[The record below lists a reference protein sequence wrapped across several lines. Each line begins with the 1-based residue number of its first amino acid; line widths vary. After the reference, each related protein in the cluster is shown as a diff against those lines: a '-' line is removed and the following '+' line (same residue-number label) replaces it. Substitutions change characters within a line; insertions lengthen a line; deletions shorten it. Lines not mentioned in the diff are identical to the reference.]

1 MNILKKITF
10 TYLLFFCINLF
21 SQNSPIEIE
30 KLNKKE
36 LRVYIENINSRND
49 SIIKINKHL
58 NDNLYG
64 LNTERN
70 ILLNE
75 IKDLKNEINLFNDS
89 IKKQK
94 ITTTKNN
101 KIIDSLSN
109 LVSKNIKESLTPCT
123 DITFTDEL
131 ALNPKKE
138 YTTSIKLIID
148 KIVLRDNFDI
158 GNHSEY
164 YENENGESPFTTDNS
179 KSELG
184 ITKIID
190 AKNYYYCHPKSSN
203 YNEFVKYKSEYD
215 FLNFKTLNQLSEEL
229 PLFTIYKSKFLNLKY
244 KNTSEDLQIN
254 ISEIKANNK
263 DRKYVEIK
271 IQNKNNEDE
280 KITINVHKI
289 NNENYLIMS
298 YEQLLFLGVE
308 FRNHNKGYLVNS
320 TMHKQG
326 FSFHSIMTDST
337 FNLLESSNYFLLVQ
351 PKNDINGIDWLNPK
365 DLFFLIKMIEVK

>member
-131 ALNPKKE
+131 KKKKKKE

-148 KIVLRDNFDI
+148 
-158 GNHSEY
+158 
-164 YENENGESPFTTDNS
+164 
-179 KSELG
+179 
-184 ITKIID
+184 
-190 AKNYYYCHPKSSN
+190 
-203 YNEFVKYKSEYD
+203 
-215 FLNFKTLNQLSEEL
+215 
-229 PLFTIYKSKFLNLKY
+229 
-244 KNTSEDLQIN
+244 NTS
-254 ISEIKANNK
+254 
-263 DRKYVEIK
+263 
-271 IQNKNNEDE
+271 
-280 KITINVHKI
+280 VHLK
-289 NNENYLIMS
+289 
-298 YEQLLFLGVE
+298 
-308 FRNHNKGYLVNS
+308 
-320 TMHKQG
+320 
-326 FSFHSIMTDST
+326 
-337 FNLLESSNYFLLVQ
+337 
-351 PKNDINGIDWLNPK
+351 
-365 DLFFLIKMIEVK
+365 